1 MPHGEQLSASDE
13 RCPSRPHDRGGDA
26 ILGQLRLEPLEDPDG
41 LRAHAKHAQP
51 HQHKETKA
59 PRPPPAEA
67 YATARRAAQPL
78 TSPTSRTCAS
88 QDRVTHAPAQ
98 VPTVRGPHAQLA
110 DVPRR
115 RCSNGINPSGL
126 RRQPEYL

>member
-59 PRPPPAEA
+59 PVLLQLKR
-67 YATARRAAQPL
+67 TRRHDARL
-78 TSPTSRTCAS
+78 SP
-88 QDRVTHAPAQ
+88 
-98 VPTVRGPHAQLA
+98 
-110 DVPRR
+110 
-115 RCSNGINPSGL
+115 
-126 RRQPEYL
+126 

>member
-13 RCPSRPHDRGGDA
+13 RCPSRPHDRGRDA

-59 PRPPPAEA
+59 P
-67 YATARRAAQPL
+67 
-78 TSPTSRTCAS
+78 SSS
-88 QDRVTHAPAQ
+88 
-98 VPTVRGPHAQLA
+98 
-110 DVPRR
+110 
-115 RCSNGINPSGL
+115 S
-126 RRQPEYL
+126 